1 MKTLTLL
8 SGSLYKRISAV
19 VLFGAIVSFGLFGQK
34 ANFSGTYTFNEGKSQ
49 MGEGRFRAP
58 ASKLVIAQSDS
69 VLTMDKTGKDMNGD
83 DAVTK
88 EKYNLGGKI
97 SENAGFM
104 NSVKKSTVA
113 WSADNKALTISST
126 TIMERDGN
134 SMEIKAVEV
143 YSLSADGK
151 SLTINSTST
160 SQRGERK
167 QTIVYDK

>member
-8 SGSLYKRISAV
+8 SGSLLKRISAV
-19 VLFGAIVSFGLFGQK
+19 VLFGTIVSTGLFAQK
-34 ANFSGTYTFNEGKSQ
+34 ADFSGTYTFNEGKSQ

-69 VLTMDKTGKDMNGD
+69 VMTLEKTGKDMNGGD
-83 DAVTK
+83 VVTK
-88 EKYNLGGKI
+88 EKYYLNGKT
-97 SENAGFM
+97 SENTGFM
-104 NSVKKSTVA
+104 NSVKKSTIA
-113 WSADNKALTISST
+113 WAADNKSLTINSS

-134 SMEIKAVEV
+134 TMETKAIEI
-143 YSLSADGK
+143 YSLAADGK

-167 QTIVYDK
+167 QTLVYDK